1 MSLSQ
6 ALPGRR
12 LSQHCVRACG
22 GHGTIFDRRQHC
34 PTATP
39 LLQALPGR
47 RLSQHLLRHSARH
60 CKDTR
65 MRARAKRALD
75 RSRLKRRI
83 AQTDE
88 AVLRQRTVSR
98 GEDRL
103 LHGAM
108 PQRWCGACTAQCRS
122 GGVCVEP
129 AAPDCTAQCRS
140 GGVCYSECGARGP
153 RGPVRAIS
161 CHITFRF
168 AYHTRP
174 PCCGIASGRHLCKRA
189 LCDAQNGTQ
198 GPLAIMRYRGIARGR
213 HLCKP

>member
-22 GHGTIFDRRQHC
+22 GHAMIIDGNTARRQHC

-65 MRARAKRALD
+65 TRARAKRALSTAPD
-75 RSRLKRRI
+75 SSAASPRRTRPCC
-83 AQTDE
+83 ASARCHTE
-88 AVLRQRTVSR
+88 RVVY
-98 GEDRL
+98 
-103 LHGAM
+103 
-108 PQRWCGACTAQCRS
+108 CTAQCRS

-174 PCCGIASGRHLCKRA
+174 PCCGIACGRHLCKRA